1 MLPFPSFLKSG
12 DEILKCGVENSFNGV
27 PWLGQFSSVN
37 ETASFEEV
45 ENVSSGVISSC
56 TLQEFQQF
64 ESFFSKFMNVARE
77 FFLAPERH
85 RFGLVSERS
94 MLSSLGLEDSSSW
107 LAVLHVAGCPTCS
120 RILKE
125 EDDLKDILQMDSSVV
140 TEVILISLLF
150 YLLLI
155 LVLYEVSLC
164 HVIFCQ
170 KLCVAKT
177 VSDL

>member
-1 MLPFPSFLKSG
+1 MRLSPFPSFLKSG
-12 DEILKCGVENSFNGV
+12 DERLECGVENSFNGV

-37 ETASFEEV
+37 ETASFMEV
-45 ENVSSGVISSC
+45 ENVSSGVMSSC

-64 ESFFSKFMNVARE
+64 DSFFSKFMIVARE

-125 EDDLKDILQMDSSVV
+125 EDDLKDVLQMDSSVV
-140 TEVILISLLF
+140 MEVILISLLF
-150 YLLLI
+150 T
-155 LVLYEVSLC
+155 C
-164 HVIFCQ
+164 C
-170 KLCVAKT
+170 
-177 VSDL
+177 